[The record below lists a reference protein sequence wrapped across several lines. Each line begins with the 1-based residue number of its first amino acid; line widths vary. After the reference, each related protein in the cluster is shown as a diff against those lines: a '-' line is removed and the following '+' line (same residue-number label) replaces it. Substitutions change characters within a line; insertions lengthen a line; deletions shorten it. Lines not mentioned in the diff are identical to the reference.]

1 MDLPKWGPDAEQGRP
16 RMNPEATRPSLLSRV
31 RDTADHAAWAEFES
45 RYREQLFRYCRRCGL
60 SAADAEDVRQMVM
73 IRMVRAMP
81 RFRYDPVRGR
91 FHDYL
96 YRATRNA
103 IADFRACPKS
113 AGSTVVDDEAVARL
127 AESTEQPDAEW
138 EQEWLDH
145 HLRRALATVRQTCEP
160 ANVEAFE
167 RLMGGATIE
176 QVAVEFGMNYDAV
189 QKSAR
194 RMRERIQQ
202 RIAEQI
208 QEEDA
213 EF

>member
-1 MDLPKWGPDAEQGRP
+1 
-16 RMNPEATRPSLLSRV
+16 
-31 RDTADHAAWAEFES
+31 
-45 RYREQLFRYCRRCGL
+45 
-60 SAADAEDVRQMVM
+60 MVM
-73 IRMVRAMP
+73 IRMVKAMP

-103 IADFRACPKS
+103 IADYRACPKS
-113 AGSTVVDDEAVARL
+113 AAWAVVEDETVARL
-127 AESTEQPDAEW
+127 AESTDEPDTEW

-145 HLRRALATVRQTCEP
+145 HLRLALADVRQTCEP
-160 ANVEAFE
+160 TSVAAFE

-176 QVAVEFGMNYDAV
+176 QVAAEFGMKYDAV
-189 QKSAR
+189 QKTAR
-194 RMRERIQQ
+194 RMRERIQE

-208 QEEDA
+208 REEDA